1 MDLIR
6 AWHDL
11 DYRQSLSEAARAA
24 RPAHPA
30 GELVFTEEALGAVV
44 GGMMGSTHNPV
55 LEQRLQPWRHKPPA
69 HDRKRPH
76 ARWSVITVNTEP
88 ALVEMRA
95 PWQGA

>member
-1 MDLIR
+1 MDLIH
-6 AWHDL
+6 AWHDI
-11 DYRQSLSEAARAA
+11 DSRHSLSAAARPA

-55 LEQRLQPWRHKPPA
+55 LKQRLQQWRHQPPA
-69 HDRKRPH
+69 HDIKRLH
-76 ARWSVITVNTEP
+76 ARWSVITVNTAP